1 MPNTVEYINR
11 GAFYKC
17 STTLYYLSN
26 ALKVIDDYAFYA
38 NEKACF
44 GNAEFTLNIPEGVTY
59 IGRSAFYQCKSVVGL
74 VIPENVEFVGMY
86 AFYGCDALGASVTV
100 QVGEEEVPVTGFLE
114 IKGGTTPLVISDRAF
129 QNCVSLVSVTLPD
142 RVTSIGTRSFY
153 NCEQLL
159 TVSLGSGIKTLPD
172 YAFYNCLSLKTITT
186 SKDLESIGNY
196 VFRGCVSLEAFDLGS
211 VTSIGRYAFY
221 CCYMLEEIVLPNTLT
236 TIGDYA
242 FRGCVAVNTV
252 IIPDNVVTI
261 GRHAFYQLNEATF
274 YVEASAIQS
283 GWNEKFNSS
292 YRPLF
297 WGCTLSEDN
306 SYVVSIKVSEGT
318 LINPN
323 AKGGI
328 SNPERDGYT
337 FSGWA
342 TAPGGAVAYTSET
355 VATAPSGKVLYA
367 VWTLASAE

>member
-1 MPNTVEYINR
+1 
-11 GAFYKC
+11 
-17 STTLYYLSN
+17 
-26 ALKVIDDYAFYA
+26 
-38 NEKACF
+38 
-44 GNAEFTLNIPEGVTY
+44 
-59 IGRSAFYQCKSVVGL
+59 
-74 VIPENVEFVGMY
+74 
-86 AFYGCDALGASVTV
+86 
-100 QVGEEEVPVTGFLE
+100 
-114 IKGGTTPLVISDRAF
+114 
-129 QNCVSLVSVTLPD
+129 
-142 RVTSIGTRSFY
+142 
-153 NCEQLL
+153 
-159 TVSLGSGIKTLPD
+159 
-172 YAFYNCLSLKTITT
+172 
-186 SKDLESIGNY
+186 
-196 VFRGCVSLEAFDLGS
+196 
-211 VTSIGRYAFY
+211 
-221 CCYMLEEIVLPNTLT
+221 MLEEIVLPNTLT